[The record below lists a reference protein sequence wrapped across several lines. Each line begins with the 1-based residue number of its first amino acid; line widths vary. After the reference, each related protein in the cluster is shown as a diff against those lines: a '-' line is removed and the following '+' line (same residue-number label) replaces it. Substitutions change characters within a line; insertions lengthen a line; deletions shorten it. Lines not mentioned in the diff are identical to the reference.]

1 MNTLVILVFCLPIY
15 ASLFLLFPKANRLVW
30 EAAIPGYNLYIWLK
44 ITKQPWWWIFL
55 LLFPGVNF
63 LMIMIM
69 SANLA
74 NAFNQRKSS
83 DNIFAFFLPF
93 VFLPLLAMN
102 KSATYVG
109 PEDTKDKKKSA
120 ATEWRDAILFAIVAA
135 SIIRT
140 YVFEAYTIPTGS
152 MEKSLLIGDF
162 LFVSKVAY
170 GPKSPQTPLAI
181 PFVHHTLPFINSKSY
196 TEILKLPY
204 FRLPGIGNIERN
216 DVVVFNFPAGD
227 TVILEQQDRS
237 YEDVVREYAVRF
249 RMRDRSA
256 GKKEMTNGY
265 YESLSRD
272 YLWSNTDISIRPV
285 DKRENYVKRCVA
297 IAGDTLK
304 IESGILYV
312 NGETA
317 YIPPK
322 MQYKYYIKTNDWLNQ
337 KRMKQD
343 YNINFAD
350 LQKVGG
356 SSGYIIPLTLE
367 SQKKMRS
374 FSRVVDIA
382 PHINKSTS
390 DPMNRVFPNEEG
402 YNYNEDFFGPLWVPQ
417 AGVTVP
423 ISAETIAPYKRIIGT
438 YEGNDLKIVKGV
450 VYINGEEATEYTF
463 KMNYYWLM
471 GDNRHNSLDSRF
483 WGFVPE
489 DHVVGKASFIWLSLD
504 QDLGLTEGKIRW
516 DRMFTWIE

>member
-1 MNTLVILVFCLPIY
+1 
-15 ASLFLLFPKANRLVW
+15 
-30 EAAIPGYNLYIWLK
+30 
-44 ITKQPWWWIFL
+44 
-55 LLFPGVNF
+55 
-63 LMIMIM
+63 
-69 SANLA
+69 
-74 NAFNQRKSS
+74 
-83 DNIFAFFLPF
+83 
-93 VFLPLLAMN
+93 
-102 KSATYVG
+102 
-109 PEDTKDKKKSA
+109 
-120 ATEWRDAILFAIVAA
+120 
-135 SIIRT
+135 
-140 YVFEAYTIPTGS
+140 
-152 MEKSLLIGDF
+152 
-162 LFVSKVAY
+162 
-170 GPKSPQTPLAI
+170 
-181 PFVHHTLPFINSKSY
+181 
-196 TEILKLPY
+196 
-204 FRLPGIGNIERN
+204 
-216 DVVVFNFPAGD
+216 
-227 TVILEQQDRS
+227 
-237 YEDVVREYAVRF
+237 
-249 RMRDRSA
+249 
-256 GKKEMTNGY
+256 
-265 YESLSRD
+265 
-272 YLWSNTDISIRPV
+272 
-285 DKRENYVKRCVA
+285 
-297 IAGDTLK
+297 
-304 IESGILYV
+304 
-312 NGETA
+312 
-317 YIPPK
+317 
-322 MQYKYYIKTNDWLNQ
+322 
-337 KRMKQD
+337 MKQD